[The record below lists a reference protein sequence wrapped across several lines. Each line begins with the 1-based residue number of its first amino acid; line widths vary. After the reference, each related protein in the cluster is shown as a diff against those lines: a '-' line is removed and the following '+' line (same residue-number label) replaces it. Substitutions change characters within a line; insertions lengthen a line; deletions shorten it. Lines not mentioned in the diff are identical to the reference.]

1 MKRILIAAAAALSL
15 TGCAQIL
22 ALRDQLADPK
32 TAQALAVA
40 KGWAQIATC
49 QIANLS
55 AVATKIEQAVQA
67 DKAVQDA
74 TGKVYTASAIVC
86 ASLGG
91 TVTAMQSARAN

>member
-1 MKRILIAAAAALSL
+1 MKRIVIAVALALPL

-55 AVATKIEQAVQA
+55 AVATKIEAAVKA
-67 DKAVQDA
+67 DKAAVDT
-74 TGKVYTASAIVC
+74 TGQVFTVSSIVC
-86 ASLGG
+86 QSLGG
-91 TVTAMQSARAN
+91 TVTALQSAAAN